1 MKKRLYLI
9 LIILISVFFSQSSF
23 SAVTNATA
31 NGGTACAA
39 TGAMMTDD
47 SDCRAT
53 PTEFSIQVYEM
64 GLCSSHPYGDKT
76 EIDID
81 LSTCTKTYSDT
92 SPVAVDIAAAIGT
105 TLLLTG
111 TSTPPA
117 EGTYGYPYIVIDKT
131 LEVSGSFTN
140 TPEGGSATTYYSA
153 ANNSISTSAA
163 DFASSTE
170 NLLNF
175 GGANCESGYI
185 GSAVTGGT
193 MDGFIT
199 NTSFS
204 RSETS
209 DVTDEACDKNGRLV
223 AVMSLNAPV
232 VVTSDTIAVI
242 FKFILTDFGSTFS
255 DGDDA
260 GVAPDSDGFGSAPF
274 SGYFTVLNK

>member
-1 MKKRLYLI
+1 MGDVIDGKNHNLG
-9 LIILISVFFSQSSF
+9 QSDKALASF
-23 SAVTNATA
+23 RKSYNVLQSLE
-31 NGGTACAA
+31 GF
-39 TGAMMTDD
+39 
-47 SDCRAT
+47 
-53 PTEFSIQVYEM
+53 TEFY
-64 GLCSSHPYGDKT
+64 K
-76 EIDID
+76 
-81 LSTCTKTYSDT
+81 
-92 SPVAVDIAAAIGT
+92 
-105 TLLLTG
+105 
-111 TSTPPA
+111 
-117 EGTYGYPYIVIDKT
+117 
-131 LEVSGSFTN
+131 VSGSFTN

-170 NLLNF
+170 NLTNF

-193 MDGFIT
+193 LDGFIT

-223 AVMSLNAPV
+223 AVMSLNAPI

-274 SGYFTVLNK
+274 SGYFTVLNR